1 MTCCPPQHVPP
12 ESVFTGGSSIAADIT
27 EKASNKMRA
36 IVSRQKKRY
45 TYGNYDLDLSC
56 IRLPR
61 EGGGGGGSTVRAG
74 VIHWGGRA
82 ALRGGMRQHTGGGG
96 GVGQWQ
102 HNVTLCHEV
111 VVKHALTAQMS
122 PTAL

>member
-61 EGGGGGGSTVRAG
+61 EGGV
-74 VIHWGGRA
+74 
-82 ALRGGMRQHTGGGG
+82 ALRGMRQHTGGG
-96 GVGQWQ
+96 VEQWQ